1 MACFDHSSQLQQ
13 QRQWDMFGV
22 QGLSGEDGAKLGE
35 SIRHIVADMPNA
47 RPKKRARTSAYE
59 APSYASEMLPDCA
72 IGLLPAEVLEAIL
85 DWLAP
90 RDLAAVAASG
100 APLCNASRAMLARR
114 LARALAITGVYDVEY
129 DPLGAL
135 VVLHNAISRDD
146 PITTKAIVRAGLVRS
161 LDEPLPPIKS
171 MLEWDTPIVA
181 AFYLDNDGAME
192 RGDSGPWEKDNGNR
206 DYKIELDVSTSTS
219 STLRSWRVLPHTPLV
234 RAIQCGARK
243 CVRVL
248 LAAGARPHPSPE
260 ALLGCALD
268 RIFHT
273 HVAIAESHCRNR
285 DYWHWDKTWAPQ
297 PHRSTDRVGIVEDLV
312 AAFGRTP
319 PPLPLLDDNPLSAL
333 RYGALVSCRR
343 GHGTAATNLERVLR
357 ALLRAGYSPDERM
370 SQLPPLWAVM
380 GTPEERTERDTEG
393 AWTRLAG
400 PDSRPWTPRDAFARR
415 REPNTETEREAA
427 AVMCVQLVRESG
439 GDVESVLIPMAMISM
454 YERLVPRSASPDDT
468 GAPPSATP
476 TACPASRNT

>member
-1 MACFDHSSQLQQ
+1 
-13 QRQWDMFGV
+13 MFGV
-22 QGLSGEDGAKLGE
+22 QGLGGEDGAKLAE
-35 SIRHIVADMPNA
+35 SIRHIVTDMLNT
-47 RPKKRARTSAYE
+47 RPKKRARTSAYGT
-59 APSYASEMLPDCA
+59 PPYANETLPDCA
-72 IGLLPAEVLEAIL
+72 IALLPAEVLEAIL

-100 APLCNASRAMLARR
+100 TPLCNAARAMLARR
-114 LARALAITGVYDVEY
+114 LTRALAVTGVDDVED

-146 PITTKAIVRAGLVRS
+146 SVTTKAVLLAGLARS
-161 LDEPLPPIKS
+161 IDEPLPPIKS
-171 MLEWDTPIVA
+171 MLEWDTPVVA
-181 AFYLDNDGAME
+181 AFYLDNDGTME
-192 RGDSGPWEKDNGNR
+192 RGDSKPWEKDNGHR
-206 DYKIELDVSTSTS
+206 YDIGFDVSTSTS

-260 ALLGCALD
+260 ALLGCAVD

-285 DYWHWDKTWAPQ
+285 DYWNWDKTWAPQ

-312 AAFGRTP
+312 AAFARTP

-343 GHGTAATNLERVLR
+343 GHGTAATDLERVLGV
-357 ALLRAGYSPDERM
+357 LLDAGYSPDERM
-370 SQLPPLWAVM
+370 SQLPPFWGVL
-380 GTPEERTERDTEG
+380 GTPEERTEKETESV
-393 AWTRLAG
+393 WTRLSG
-400 PDSRPWTPRDAFARR
+400 PDSRPWMPRDAFARR
-415 REPNTETEREAA
+415 REPDRETEREAA
-427 AVMCVQLVRESG
+427 AVMCVRLIRESG
-439 GDVESVLIPMAMISM
+439 GNAKSMIIPMSIISM
-454 YERLVPRSASPDDT
+454 YERLVPRSAALDDT
-468 GAPPSATP
+468 EAPPSATP
-476 TACPASRNT
+476 TACPASRDA